1 MTMFKNIQT
10 GQAPSITTFEGRQ
23 DLPLRFRD
31 HKVSLPY
38 GANLRGFDEK
48 NSFWRRQ
55 KCT

>member
-48 NSFWRRQ
+48 NSFWRRP